1 MNETVNQEESKVF
14 TQDELNAIVGDRL
27 KRERDKYA
35 DYDSLREKAQKYEEM
50 EEANK
55 SELEKAKERAQTL
68 EAELNGLKKAES
80 LRILREKV
88 ANEAGI
94 PRESLCLLTAE
105 DEESLVKQANA
116 LNEFGEKKVKGSYPQ
131 VKDAGEVS
139 NTVKTTNAEKFGEW
153 FNVVS
158 N

>member
-1 MNETVNQEESKVF
+1 MNEQTVNQEEGKVF

-94 PRESLCLLTAE
+94 PANLLTAE
-105 DEESLVKQANA
+105 DEESLTAQANA
-116 LNEFGEKKVKGSYPQ
+116 IRDFAKSNSYPQ
-131 VKDAGEVS
+131 VKDAGEIASV
-139 NTVKTTNAEKFGEW
+139 TKTTTKDQFKEW
-153 FNVVS
+153 FDTIS

>member
-1 MNETVNQEESKVF
+1 MNNETVNQEESKVF

-80 LRILREKV
+80 LRVLREKV

-94 PRESLCLLTAE
+94 PANLLTAE
-105 DEESLVKQANA
+105 DEESLTAQANA
-116 LNEFGEKKVKGSYPQ
+116 IRDFAKGNSYPQ
-131 VKDAGEVS
+131 VKDAGEIA
-139 NTVKTTNAEKFGEW
+139 NPTKTTTKDQFKEW
-153 FNVVS
+153 FDTIS